1 MGITF
6 KPPTTSELMEIDPW
20 ASKGVENYKEIC
32 EKFGLDIIDHTKL
45 PNPTHLHRRGIIFAH
60 RDLDNIL
67 EAKKAGR
74 PFGVLSGLM
83 PSGQI
88 HLGHKMVIDQ
98 AKWFQDLGGDV
109 TITVADLEAHA
120 TRGLSLEKC
129 REYAIEEYISN
140 YAGMGLDPDKTSIYF
155 QSERPIV
162 QKLGFTLGKKTNL
175 SEMEAIYGFSGET
188 NLAHVQSPL
197 VQAGDIV
204 HPQLDEYGGLRP
216 IVVPV
221 GIDQDPHIRL
231 TRGMVSKTNWFNVNQ
246 NKSGNITIG
255 LSIQNNNQNAMG
267 LREDGSVDKSQRQ
280 KVIDKAVATIG
291 KAGFNKTN
299 ANAKHGTI
307 EIKDAAHDDYHEIKY
322 NLLTLER
329 QMGGMGLMQPAST
342 YHQFAIGMTGGKMS
356 SSQPETTMFLNDS
369 MKSIEKKIKASFS
382 GGQTTVEEHR
392 KKGGNPDIDVAYQY
406 LRYFFEED
414 DKELDDIR
422 EEYVSGKLLTGEI
435 KSICIEKAISWMKNH
450 HELKDQNQHLIKEFL
465 N

>member
-1 MGITF
+1 
-6 KPPTTSELMEIDPW
+6 MEIDPW

-32 EKFGLDIIDHTKL
+32 DKFGLDMIDSKKL

-60 RDLDNIL
+60 RDLDNVL

-140 YAGMGLDPDKTSIYF
+140 YAGMGLDPEKTSIYF

-175 SEMEAIYGFSGET
+175 SEMEAIYGFSGDT

-204 HPQLDEYGGLRP
+204 HPQLEEYGGLRP

-231 TRGMVSKTNWFNVNQ
+231 TRGMVSKTNWFNVKQ
-246 NKSGNITIG
+246 NKSGNMTIG
-255 LSIQNNNQNAMG
+255 LSIQDNNQESMG
-267 LREDGSVDKSQRQ
+267 LRSDGGIDRNQRQ
-280 KVIDKAVATIG
+280 KVIDRAINAIG
-291 KAGFNKTN
+291 KAGFTKIN
-299 ANAKHGTI
+299 ANPKHGTI
-307 EIKDAAHDDYHEIKY
+307 EIKDATKDNQNEIKY
-322 NLLTLER
+322 HLLALER
-329 QMGGMGLMQPAST
+329 QMGGIGLMQPAST

-369 MKSIEKKIKASFS
+369 MKDIEKKIKSSFS
-382 GGQTTVEEHR
+382 GGQATVEEHR
-392 KKGGNPDIDVAYQY
+392 AKGGNPDVDVAFQY

-414 DKELDDIR
+414 DKELERIR
-422 EEYVSGKLLTGEI
+422 KEYVSGDLLTGEI
-435 KSICIEKAISWMKNH
+435 KAICIEKASMWMERH
-450 HELKDQNQHLIKEFL
+450 HELKDQNQHLVKEFL
-465 N
+465 T

>member
-1 MGITF
+1 
-6 KPPTTSELMEIDPW
+6 MEIDPW
-20 ASKGVENYKEIC
+20 SSKGVKNYKEIC
-32 EKFGLDIIDHTKL
+32 DKFGLDMIDHTKL

-60 RDLDNIL
+60 RDLDNVL
-67 EAKKAGR
+67 NARKAGR
-74 PFGVLSGLM
+74 SFGVLSGLM

-98 AKWFQDLGGDV
+98 AKWFQELGGDV

-129 REYAIEEYISN
+129 RKYAIEEYISN
-140 YAGMGLDPDKTSIYF
+140 YAGMGLDPDRTSIYF

-162 QKLGFTLGKKTNL
+162 QKMGFTLGTKTNL
-175 SEMEAIYGFSGET
+175 SEMEAIYGFSGKT
-188 NLAHVQSPL
+188 SLAHVQSPL

-246 NKSGNITIG
+246 NKDGNLTVG
-255 LSIQNNNQNAMG
+255 LSIQDNNQEIMG
-267 LREDGSVDKSQRQ
+267 MRNDGGVDRNQR
-280 KVIDKAVATIG
+280 KMIVDKAVSAIN
-291 KAGFNKTN
+291 KAGFNQIN
-299 ANAKHGTI
+299 SNPKHGTI
-307 EIKDAAHDDYHEIKY
+307 DIKDATTKNQNEIQY
-322 NLLTLER
+322 QLLTLER
-329 QMGGMGLMQPAST
+329 QLGGMGLMQPSST
-342 YHQFAIGMTGGKMS
+342 YHQFAVGMTGGKMS

-369 MKSIEKKIKASFS
+369 MKDIEKKIKSSFS
-382 GGQTTVEEHR
+382 GGQATVEEHR
-392 KKGGNPDIDVAYQY
+392 AKGGNPDVDVAYQY

-414 DKELDDIR
+414 DSKLEKIR
-422 EEYVSGKLLTGEI
+422 EDYVSGKLLTGEI
-435 KSICIEKAISWMKNH
+435 KAMCIEKASEWMKNH
-450 HELKDQNQHLIKEFL
+450 HELKDQNQHLIKDFL

>member
-1 MGITF
+1 M
-6 KPPTTSELMEIDPW
+6 KIDPW

-32 EKFGLDIIDHTKL
+32 DKFGLDMIDSKKL

-60 RDLDNIL
+60 RDLDNVL
-67 EAKKAGR
+67 EAKKTGR

-140 YAGMGLDPDKTSIYF
+140 YAGMGLDPEKTSIYF

-175 SEMEAIYGFSGET
+175 SEMEAIYGFSGDT

-204 HPQLDEYGGLRP
+204 HPQLEEYGGLRP

-231 TRGMVSKTNWFNVNQ
+231 TRGMVSKTNWFNVKQ

-255 LSIQNNNQNAMG
+255 LSIQDNNQESMG
-267 LREDGSVDKSQRQ
+267 LRSDGGIDRSQRQ
-280 KVIDKAVATIG
+280 KVVDKVINAIG
-291 KAGFNKTN
+291 KAGFKKTN
-299 ANAKHGTI
+299 ANPKHGTI
-307 EIKDAAHDDYHEIKY
+307 EIKDATKDNYNEIKY
-322 NLLTLER
+322 HLLALER

-369 MKSIEKKIKASFS
+369 MKDIEKKIKSSFS
-382 GGQTTVEEHR
+382 GGQATVEEHR
-392 KKGGNPDIDVAYQY
+392 AKGGNPDVDVAFQY

-414 DKELDDIR
+414 DNELERIR
-422 EEYVSGKLLTGEI
+422 NEYVSGDLLTGEI
-435 KSICIEKAISWMKNH
+435 KAICVEKASMWMERH
-450 HELKDQNQHLIKEFL
+450 HELKDQNQHLVKEFL
-465 N
+465 K

>member
-1 MGITF
+1 
-6 KPPTTSELMEIDPW
+6 MEIDPW

-32 EKFGLDIIDHTKL
+32 DKFGLDMIDSKKL
-45 PNPTHLHRRGIIFAH
+45 PNPTHLHRRGVIFAH
-60 RDLDNIL
+60 RDLDNVL

-140 YAGMGLDPDKTSIYF
+140 YAGMGLDPEKTSIYF
-155 QSERPIV
+155 QSERSIV
-162 QKLGFTLGKKTNL
+162 QRLGFTLGKKTNL
-175 SEMEAIYGFSGET
+175 SEMEAIYGFSGDT

-204 HPQLDEYGGLRP
+204 HPQLEEYGGLRP

-231 TRGMVSKTNWFNVNQ
+231 TRGMVSKTNWFNVKR

-255 LSIQNNNQNAMG
+255 LSIQDNNQESMG
-267 LREDGSVDKSQRQ
+267 LRSDGGIDRNQRQ
-280 KVIDKAVATIG
+280 KVIDRAINAIG
-291 KAGFNKTN
+291 KAGFTETN
-299 ANAKHGTI
+299 ANPKHGTI
-307 EIKDAAHDDYHEIKY
+307 EIKDATNDNYNEIKY
-322 NLLTLER
+322 HLLDLER

-369 MKSIEKKIKASFS
+369 MKDIEKKIKSSFS
-382 GGQTTVEEHR
+382 GGQATVEEHR
-392 KKGGNPDIDVAYQY
+392 AKGGNPDVDVAFQY

-414 DKELDDIR
+414 DNELERIR
-422 EEYVSGKLLTGEI
+422 NEYVSGELLTGEI
-435 KSICIEKAISWMKNH
+435 KAICVEKASTWMERH
-450 HELKDQNQHLIKEFL
+450 HELKDQNQHLVNEFL
-465 N
+465 K